1 MWPSKKN
8 KELVERVVLRTGDVI
23 NRRYKINKV
32 LGEGSF
38 GTVYKVDDLRLQ
50 QASALKVLRLYDVP
64 PDNRPELCDRFRK
77 EYSTGRINCNCLVHS
92 LEYREIKGNPYIVME
107 FCPGGDLNPYLGN
120 ADGQAVSI
128 CYDLLTGLNA
138 LHTHGIVHRDLKP
151 ENILFKSDG
160 HAALTDFGIV
170 GDQNDNMTKI
180 GANLRPKDIFG
191 THAYMAPEQ
200 RNRAR
205 WGVTRLTT
213 SDMFSFGV
221 LTYQLLTGRLPF
233 GRLDTYDDLPAY
245 VERAEKGQ
253 WDKAPLKYIDQGASW
268 QRLINACLQPDYTK
282 RIGSAADAVAFLPQR
297 PNKREKLRPLLSTSY
312 KPAMITHGFRLRI
325 LNGQEQGRIYDLNL
339 TRNGHPATLFRI
351 GRNEDNDIIIRN
363 DYNNYLS
370 RHHCTIEAADRSGKQ
385 WLVRDGHWDKNTSL
399 WQPSRN
405 GTYVN
410 SRPVKSIGYYLQPG
424 DIITISDVTLR
435 FENY

>member
-205 WGVTRLTT
+205 WGVTRLAT

-268 QRLINACLQPDYTK
+268 QRLINACLQPYFQKVK
-282 RIGSAADAVAFLPQR
+282 RNIGTFKAFGMNGRELVLVYVLLLIMMVVAAVVIALLLTWALQGVLPQMGI
-297 PNKREKLRPLLSTSY
+297 EKD
-312 KPAMITHGFRLRI
+312 GF
-325 LNGQEQGRIYDLNL
+325 
-339 TRNGHPATLFRI
+339 
-351 GRNEDNDIIIRN
+351 
-363 DYNNYLS
+363 NYLS
-370 RHHCTIEAADRSGKQ
+370 
-385 WLVRDGHWDKNTSL
+385 L
-399 WQPSRN
+399 WRIT
-405 GTYVN
+405 TYVATIVIILATVCTVVLVMARML
-410 SRPVKSIGYYLQPG
+410 SQTPG
-424 DIITISDVTLR
+424 DLIYDR
-435 FENY
+435 